1 LECRAA
7 CCSARLTVEG
17 DEYERRTQNAERRIQ
32 KQAGAGERPSFS
44 VLRSAFC
51 VLRSSVPREANLILA
66 ALILAQVTEAITVTA
81 TRTETR
87 VADTP
92 ASVVV
97 LSREALEATAAPT
110 LDDALRQVA
119 GFTLFR
125 RTGSRVANPTSQGV
139 TLRGVGA
146 SGASR
151 ALVLDDGVPLNDP
164 FGGWIYWGRVPRAS
178 VARAEVLRGGAS
190 DLYGS
195 SAMGGVIQFIRR
207 RDDALT
213 FDASAGSDTTGS
225 LFWGN
230 ARASVAAELFRT
242 SGYVLVRDVQ
252 RGAVDVDAD
261 SEHGA
266 IDATLRHKTAF
277 ARGSYYSESRH
288 NGTPLQR
295 NDTSSRHIALGAD
308 WLGGALAV
316 RAHGSEQD
324 YFQTFSAIAANRNTE
339 SLTVEQSV
347 PSSGAGASAQYTHA
361 LGLRHVVIAGTELRT
376 ARGTS
381 DELRFTQN
389 GTFRVEAG
397 GRQTTGAAF
406 VEDLFAITPALSL
419 TAGIRADWWRNEG
432 QGVRTTQTQANPR
445 LSLLWRANEALSLS
459 AAAYTAFRAPTLNE
473 LYRGFRVGNVNT
485 LPNANLESENLT
497 GFEAG
502 ARVRNARLTVFLM
515 SVADTIAN
523 VTVSQTPTLITRQ
536 RQNLG
541 RTRSIGA
548 ELDGEWRFGEQWRA
562 SASWLFVD
570 ATVREGELRGNRVPQ
585 VARNQATAQLMWKRL
600 GAQLRWSAMQFD
612 DDRNALP
619 LDAYFVADL
628 FASHRFTRTLEATF
642 ALENLF
648 DEEIEAGATP
658 VVTLGQ
664 PRAWRIGVRYSR

>member
-1 LECRAA
+1 M
-7 CCSARLTVEG
+7 SAL
-17 DEYERRTQNAERRIQ
+17 
-32 KQAGAGERPSFS
+32 
-44 VLRSAFC
+44 
-51 VLRSSVPREANLILA
+51 LA
-66 ALILAQVTEAITVTA
+66 AFILAQVTESITVTA

-97 LSREALEATAAPT
+97 LSREALETTAAPT

-125 RTGSRVANPTSQGV
+125 RSGSRVANPTAQGV

-164 FGGWIYWGRVPRAS
+164 FGGWVYWGRVPRGS

-207 RDDALT
+207 RDEALT
-213 FDASAGSDTTGS
+213 FDASAGSDTTAS
-225 LFWGN
+225 LYWGN

-242 SGYVLVRDVQ
+242 SGYVLVRDAQ
-252 RGAVDVDAD
+252 RGAVDVEAD
-261 SEHGA
+261 SEHA
-266 IDATLRHKTAF
+266 ALDATLRHSTAF
-277 ARGSYYSESRH
+277 ARGSYYAESRH

-295 NDTSSRHIALGAD
+295 NDTSSLHLALGAD
-308 WLGGALAV
+308 WFGGALAV

-324 YFQTFSAIAANRNTE
+324 YVQTFSAIAANRNSE
-339 SLTVEQSV
+339 SLTVEQRV
-347 PSSGAGASAQYTHA
+347 PSSGAGASAQYTRA
-361 LGLRHVVIAGTELRT
+361 LGRRHVVIAGTELRT
-376 ARGTS
+376 ASGTS
-381 DELRFTQN
+381 DELRFTPN
-389 GTFRVEAG
+389 GTFAVEAG

-406 VEDLFAITPALSL
+406 AEDLFAITPALSL
-419 TAGIRADWWRNEG
+419 TAGVRADWWRNDG
-432 QGVRTTQTQANPR
+432 ADVRTTQSQANPR
-445 LSLLWRANEALSLS
+445 VSLLWRASEALSLS
-459 AAAYTAFRAPTLNE
+459 ASAYTAFRAPTLNE

-485 LPNANLESENLT
+485 LPNASLEAENLT
-497 GFEAG
+497 GFELG
-502 ARVRNARLTVFLM
+502 ARARNARLTIFLM
-515 SVADTIAN
+515 NVSDTIAN
-523 VTVSQTPTLITRQ
+523 VTLSQTPTLITRQ

-541 RTRSIGA
+541 RTRSMGA

-562 SASWLFVD
+562 SVSWLFVD
-570 ATVREGELRGNRVPQ
+570 ASVREGDLRGKRVPQ
-585 VARNQATAQLMWKRL
+585 VARNQATAQVTWKRI

-612 DDRNALP
+612 DDRNELP
-619 LDAYFVADL
+619 LDAYFVADV
-628 FASHRFTRTLEATF
+628 FASHRMTRSLEATF
-642 ALENLF
+642 ALENVF